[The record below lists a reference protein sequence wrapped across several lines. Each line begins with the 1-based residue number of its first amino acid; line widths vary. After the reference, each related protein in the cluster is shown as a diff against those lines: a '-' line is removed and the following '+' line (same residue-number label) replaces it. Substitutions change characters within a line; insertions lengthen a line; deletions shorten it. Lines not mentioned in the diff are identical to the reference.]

1 MSASATSTDSIV
13 VVDLFAGA
21 GGFSTGAADAV
32 NDVRQSPDI
41 DVRLIA
47 VNHDEDAIATHEANH
62 SWADHYHAKVE
73 EIHPPDVVEPGTVDL
88 LIAGPMCTH
97 FSNARGGV
105 PVDEQMRASP
115 WHVLHWIQLLQPTN
129 IIIENVRELRS
140 WGPVVDGEPTCDGS
154 IFEQW
159 VATLQALGYTINRD
173 DDGDYGVV
181 LRAADYGD
189 PTTRERLF
197 VMGSRTQRPT
207 VPEPTHSDDSTDEL
221 EDWRPAADVI
231 DWTDPGS
238 SIWTRSRPL
247 SNNTMKRI
255 AEGIRQHCDPRL
267 APFADAIEEF
277 GVRRDIEE
285 HGKDVRLTA
294 DLQDDVVD
302 VADLET
308 ALEERDGPFLV
319 SGEIESALSVPMV
332 MGQHSHARAKPADST
347 PVPTLTKR
355 GVIHHINADAFVLPR
370 NMPQRDIYSNATF
383 DPEERPFPTITAKNH
398 DGHLISP
405 FLVEYYG
412 NSDEAPIDEP
422 LPTVTTKA
430 RHALIVPDLFPWGL
444 DLRYRLLEPPET
456 KQAQGFP
463 PDYEIVGDTKR
474 SVRKQIGNA
483 VPVNLAAAL
492 CRHVLTTE
500 MPSLSTYGA
509 GIQPDR
515 DVEVPQYEEVLA
527 SDD

>member
-1 MSASATSTDSIV
+1 MSAAAAETVT

-32 NDVRQSPDI
+32 GDLREDPDV

-73 EIHPPDVVEPGTVDL
+73 ELHPPDVVEPGSVDL

-97 FSNARGGV
+97 FSNARGGQ

-140 WGPVVDGEPTCDGS
+140 WGPLDEDGEPTKDGS

-159 VATLQALGYTINRD
+159 VATLQALGYTINQ
-173 DDGDYGVV
+173 DDGGEFGVI

-197 VMGSRTQRPT
+197 VMGSRTRRPT
-207 VPEPTHSDDSTDEL
+207 IPEPTHSDDPTDEL
-221 EDWRPAADVI
+221 ADWRPAADVI
-231 DWTDPGS
+231 DWSDPGT

-267 APFADAIEEF
+267 DPFADAIAEF
-277 GVRRDIEE
+277 GTRRDIEE

-294 DLQDDVVD
+294 ELQDDVVD
-302 VADLET
+302 VANLET
-308 ALEERDGPFLV
+308 ALEERDEPFLV
-319 SGEIESALSVPMV
+319 TGEIETALSVPMV
-332 MGQHSHARAKPADST
+332 MGQHTHAKAKRADSA

-370 NMPQRDIYSNATF
+370 NMPQRDIYSNPTY
-383 DPEERPFPTITAKNH
+383 DPDDRPFHTVTAKNH

-412 NSDEAPIDEP
+412 NSTSASIDEP

-430 RHALIVPDLFPWGL
+430 RHALIVPECYPWGL

-456 KQAQGFP
+456 KQAQGFSA
-463 PDYEIVGDTKR
+463 DYEIVAETKKSR
-474 SVRKQIGNA
+474 RKQIGNA

-500 MPSLSTYGA
+500 MPSLTTYGA
-509 GIQPDR
+509 GIQPT
-515 DVEVPQYEEVLA
+515 DVDVPAYEEVA
-527 SDD
+527 ATDD